1 MIIAIKWFL
10 PFYRKGGHVSAY
22 QHLEE
27 RFGPWARVYASACY
41 LLTQLARMGTVM
53 YLMALPMNVL
63 LGWNIRWII
72 LATGLS
78 VTIYT
83 FVEEL
88 SPSSGRMAIQAV
100 VLMIGALACAAIMLF
115 KLPEGPGQLF
125 TLAAENNKFSLVSFA
140 FDLTTF
146 TFWIVLVYG
155 VVINLQ
161 NFGIDQNYVQRYL
174 TAKSDREARKSVWLG
189 GLLYVPLSALFS
201 SVNILSKPDIP

>member
-1 MIIAIKWFL
+1 
-10 PFYRKGGHVSAY
+10 
-22 QHLEE
+22 
-27 RFGPWARVYASACY
+27 
-41 LLTQLARMGTVM
+41 MGTVM